1 MNEDEVVGKPY
12 RIKVSVRN
20 NLLLSAIE
28 EQGYES
34 VAAFERAS
42 EIKLGRINGL
52 VAMREAPINNHG
64 EFTPNAKKVMEV
76 LGAAPTDLWT
86 EQQLTIRLKT
96 NVGERAIDASLVQH
110 LIEQRNK
117 NDYLP
122 SPEDELLAAETS
134 SIIHEVLGTLSPRE
148 RAVLQ
153 ERFVEGLTLADTGEL
168 HGVSGVRARQIER
181 HALRKLRNNLNDVEE
196 DLI

>member
-52 VAMREAPINNHG
+52 VAMREAPINNYG
-64 EFTPNAKKVMEV
+64 EFTPNAKKSD
-76 LGAAPTDLWT
+76 GS
-86 EQQLTIRLKT
+86 
-96 NVGERAIDASLVQH
+96 VGRSTH
-110 LIEQRNK
+110 
-117 NDYLP
+117 
-122 SPEDELLAAETS
+122 
-134 SIIHEVLGTLSPRE
+134 
-148 RAVLQ
+148 
-153 ERFVEGLTLADTGEL
+153 
-168 HGVSGVRARQIER
+168 
-181 HALRKLRNNLNDVEE
+181 
-196 DLI
+196 